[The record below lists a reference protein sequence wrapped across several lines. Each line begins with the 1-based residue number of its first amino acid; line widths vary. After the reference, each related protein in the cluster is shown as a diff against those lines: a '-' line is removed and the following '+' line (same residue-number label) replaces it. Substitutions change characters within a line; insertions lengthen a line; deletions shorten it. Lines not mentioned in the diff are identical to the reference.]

1 LLTKAKKPKT
11 MVQIMPHDKAENSP
25 RSKLPMVVGSSPAS
39 SGRGVAP
46 GAAFISQ
53 LIAERQHLPP
63 QRERRRAPV
72 DIALGCYEAAGQQAV
87 RRMPPGY
94 RKTVL
99 A

>member
-1 LLTKAKKPKT
+1 MADADSR
-11 MVQIMPHDKAENSP
+11 QP
-25 RSKLPMVVGSSPAS
+25 RSDAGRAVAQLPVPISIVRAHREGPLPRA
-39 SGRGVAP
+39 

-63 QRERRRAPV
+63 QRERRRAPMAEAV
-72 DIALGCYEAAGQQAV
+72 SCYGHVADQSV